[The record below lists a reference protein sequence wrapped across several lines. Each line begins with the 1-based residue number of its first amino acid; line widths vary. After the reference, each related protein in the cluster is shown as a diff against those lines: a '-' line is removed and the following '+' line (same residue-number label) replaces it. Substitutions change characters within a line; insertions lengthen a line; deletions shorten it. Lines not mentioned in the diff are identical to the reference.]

1 MEDKE
6 IMEVTN
12 IDEVTSDNVEV
23 IDTPEQKSDG
33 KGCGL
38 TLKVGLVAAGAALAT
53 VAGKLR
59 QRKKRKD
66 EEKEEKEESEK
77 VEYLK
82 SKGYRVYAPDEAP
95 VRDLEPEDI
104 EEMEEEE

>member
-6 IMEVTN
+6 IMKVTKN
-12 IDEVTSDNVEV
+12 DEVTSDNIEV
-23 IDTPEQKSDG
+23 IDTPEQKSDD
-33 KGCGL
+33 KGYGL
-38 TLKVGLVAAGAALAT
+38 ILKVVGLVASGAALAT
-53 VAGKLR
+53 VAGNLR

-66 EEKEEKEESEK
+66 EEKEESEK

-104 EEMEEEE
+104 EEMEEE

>member
-1 MEDKE
+1 MEDNE
-6 IMEVTN
+6 NMEVTN
-12 IDEVTSDNVEV
+12 IDEVTSDNIEV
-23 IDTPEQKSDG
+23 IDTPEQKSDD

-38 TLKVGLVAAGAALAT
+38 ILKVGLVAAGAALAT

-66 EEKEEKEESEK
+66 EEKEESKK

-95 VRDLEPEDI
+95 VRDLEVEDI
-104 EEMEEEE
+104 EEMEEE

>member
-6 IMEVTN
+6 MMEVTN

-23 IDTPEQKSDG
+23 IDTPNQKTED

-38 TLKVGLVAAGAALAT
+38 ILKAGLVVVGMGLAT

-59 QRKKRKD
+59 RKKKERD
-66 EEKEEKEESEK
+66 EAKEEAKN

-82 SKGYRVYAPDEAP
+82 SKGYRIYAPDEAP
-95 VRDLEPEDI
+95 VRDLDPEDI
-104 EEMEEEE
+104 EEIVEE